1 MTISQLNRKFASTQI
16 SMKRVLLIED
26 DKVLRE
32 NTAELLQLADYDVFT
47 AANGKKGVEAAKDF
61 NPDVIICDIMMPEM
75 DGYQVLQ
82 TLSVDPDVQSVPF
95 IFLSAKTER
104 RDVRMGMELGADDY
118 ITKPFEESELIG
130 AIESRI
136 ARTAILKEIKE
147 TDRTDLL
154 SGPADIRNIDEFKN
168 FIYDY
173 GRVENYTLGDS
184 IYREGDN
191 SNMIYLILKGVVK
204 THKLDEQGKELI
216 TGIYKADDF
225 FGFTSFTKNIPY
237 REYATAIEDCKLAGI
252 TKEQLKNA
260 LENNYNLIMEL
271 MQLLAESLSDT
282 REQLLQMAYGS
293 VRRKTASTLLRF
305 ADKLQ
310 EDDRGNIHIL
320 RSDLAGVAGMAT
332 ETLIR
337 TLSSFKKEGLI
348 DIKDRNIR
356 ILDLQKLQNI
366 Q

>member
-1 MTISQLNRKFASTQI
+1 
-16 SMKRVLLIED
+16 MKRVLLIED

-32 NTAELLQLADYDVFT
+32 NTAELLELADYKVFT
-47 AANGKKGVEAAKDF
+47 AANGKKGVEAAKQF

-75 DGYQVLQ
+75 DGYQVLEK
-82 TLSVDPDVQSVPF
+82 LSEDREIQMVPF

-118 ITKPFEESELIG
+118 ITKPFEESDLVG
-130 AIESRI
+130 AIESRL
-136 ARTAILKEIKE
+136 ARTAILKEIRDNGHSDALAE
-147 TDRTDLL
+147 QR
-154 SGPADIRNIDEFKN
+154 DIRNIEEFKN
-168 FIYDY
+168 FIYDN
-173 GRVENYTLGDS
+173 GREEKYELGES

-191 SNMIYLILKGVVK
+191 SNMIYLILNGVVK

-237 REYATAIEDCKLAGI
+237 SEYATAIEDCRLAGI
-252 TKEQLKNA
+252 TKVQLKHA

-282 REQLLQMAYGS
+282 RDQLLQMAYGS
-293 VRRKTASTLLRF
+293 VRRKTANTLLRF

-356 ILDLQKLQNI
+356 ILDLKRLQNI

>member
-1 MTISQLNRKFASTQI
+1 
-16 SMKRVLLIED
+16 MKRVLLIED

-32 NTAELLQLADYDVFT
+32 NTAELLELSDYKVYA
-47 AANGKKGVEAAKDF
+47 AANGKKGVEAARDF
-61 NPDVIICDIMMPEM
+61 SPDVIICDIMMPEM
-75 DGYQVLQ
+75 DGYQVLEI
-82 TLSVDPDVQSVPF
+82 LSDDPVTQLVPF

-104 RDVRMGMELGADDY
+104 RDVRMGMDLGADDY
-118 ITKPFEESELIG
+118 ITKPFEETELIG
-130 AIESRI
+130 AIESRL
-136 ARTAILKEIKE
+136 ARAAILKDIREQN
-147 TDRTDLL
+147 RSDLL
-154 SGPADIRNIDEFKN
+154 ASHPDIRNIEEFKN
-168 FIYDY
+168 YIYDN
-173 GRVENYTLGDS
+173 GREESYELGET

-237 REYATAIEDCKLAGI
+237 KEYATAIEACSLAGI
-252 TKEQLKNA
+252 TKDQLKQA
-260 LENNYNLIMEL
+260 LENNYNLIMDL
-271 MQLLAESLSDT
+271 MQLLAESLSET

-356 ILDLQKLQNI
+356 ILDLYKLQNI